1 MGRKRNTDQVQTKKK
16 SGASRRAAA
25 RKRQQD
31 PPNLDNQQKRL
42 NYMKRAAEK
51 DAVAVKHKTTRVK
64 FNSKVEDNETAPVKE
79 KSEVKMPIKGLL
91 KKRDNTVSNGKM
103 ANGGKK
109 SINQK
114 KVEVEDKIKKSHAVK
129 RKLEKMELDLEAS
142 DEEDENNIAKH
153 IYR

>member
-42 NYMKRAAEK
+42 NSMKRAAEK
-51 DAVAVKHKTTRVK
+51 EAVAVKPKTTRVK
-64 FNSKVEDNETAPVKE
+64 FNSRVEDNETAPVKE
-79 KSEVKMPIKGLL
+79 KSELKMPIKGLL
-91 KKRDNTVSNGKM
+91 KKRDTVSNGKM
-103 ANGGKK
+103 ANGDKK

-114 KVEVEDKIKKSHAVK
+114 KVEIEDKIKKSHAVK
-129 RKLEKMELDLEAS
+129 RKLEKMELDLEVS